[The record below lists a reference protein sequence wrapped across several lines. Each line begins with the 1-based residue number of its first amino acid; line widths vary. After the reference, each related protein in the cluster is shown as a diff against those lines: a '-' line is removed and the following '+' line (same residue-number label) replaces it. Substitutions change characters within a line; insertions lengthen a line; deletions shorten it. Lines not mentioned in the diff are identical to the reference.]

1 MRSKGERALSWSSVR
16 PPPQALSPPKPT
28 FPFGKHEGKTMTVDL
43 GDTDRR
49 LRRAWLGAGGRE
61 KPPPPQPK
69 KQPPPAL
76 SRARARGDEDRLAI
90 SGGEPL

>member
-1 MRSKGERALSWSSVR
+1 MRSKGERALPLVIG
-16 PPPQALSPPKPT
+16 PPPSQALSLPKPT

-69 KQPPPAL
+69 KQPPAGL
-76 SRARARGDEDRLAI
+76 VASASQR
-90 SGGEPL
+90 